1 LYEARRDRDLLSLRL
16 EKLLK
21 GEQVSDDDQGYVSVV
36 ESYLNKIR
44 VLEEEV
50 HEKKKGVSQL
60 QIEYSRLYD
69 AAERDAVILTK
80 KTEKIFR
87 LERKVKELEGMI
99 KEMRDVQR
107 V

>member
-1 LYEARRDRDLLSLRL
+1 MSLKL
-16 EKLLK
+16 EKLMK
-21 GEQVSDDDQGYVSVV
+21 GEVVSDDDQGNVAVV
-36 ESYLNKIR
+36 ETYLNKIR

-80 KTEKIFR
+80 KTEQIFR
-87 LERKVKELEGMI
+87 LERKLKELEGTI
-99 KEMRDVQR
+99 KEMRDAQR